1 MTVPA
6 RFGIL
11 RLIATL
17 FKVLA
22 WIVLVF
28 SILGALI
35 FGVVGSMARQA
46 ATGLTFL
53 PEALILDETS
63 GVILGLL
70 MIIMGVI
77 GFLTLL
83 ASAEGIQLQLAIE
96 ENTRLTAAL
105 LLRLEAQNA
114 EVEEP
119 PYAYYGEVVEQQRQ

>member
-35 FGVVGSMARQA
+35 FGVVGSMVRQA
-46 ATGLTFL
+46 ATFL

-83 ASAEGIQLQLAIE
+83 AGAEGIQLQLAIE

-105 LLRLEAQNA
+105 LLRLEAQNP
-114 EVEEP
+114 EVEERS
-119 PYAYYGEVVEQQRQ
+119 YAYYGDVVEQQRQ